1 MDTRTLLTDLKSM
14 VSPAHTAILVIDM
27 QNDFCADTG
36 NTGRVLGKDVRAC
49 QAVVDPIR
57 RLVASAR
64 LAGAMV
70 IWIKADYDPVYLSS
84 PVLAK
89 LKSKGVTEPYAVSGT
104 WGADFYEVAPEAGD
118 IIVEKHRHS
127 AFTGTELDIILR
139 DRNIRTLVFAG
150 VQTHVCIETTF
161 RDGFTR
167 GYYIVVPAD
176 CVGSFAED
184 LHAATL
190 KCVRQHFGEVSTC
203 SEIEAI
209 WAAHP
214 QLQHTRATA
223 GSAR

>member
-1 MDTRTLLTDLKSM
+1 MDSRIVLTDLKSI

-27 QNDFCADTG
+27 QNDFCADAGHTA
-36 NTGRVLGKDVRAC
+36 RVLGKDVRAC
-49 QAVVDPIR
+49 QAVVGPIR

-64 LAGAMV
+64 LTGAAI
-70 IWIKADYDPVYLSS
+70 IWIKADYDPLYLSS

-89 LKSKGVTEPYAVSGT
+89 LKTKGVTAPYAVSGT
-104 WGADFYEVAPEAGD
+104 WGAELYQMHPEEGD
-118 IIVEKHRHS
+118 IIIEKHRHS
-127 AFTGTELDIILR
+127 AFTGTELELILR

-150 VQTHVCIETTF
+150 VQTHVCIDTTL

-190 KCVRQHFGEVSTC
+190 KCVKQHFGEVSNC
-203 SEIEAI
+203 SALEAI
-209 WAAHP
+209 WATSPRSQGLHA
-214 QLQHTRATA
+214 ATEFD
-223 GSAR
+223 R